1 MKFALSLIAAAF
13 GAASAAK
20 DITPGA
26 IKADSMSVNI
36 AFRALRCGFMLRFV
50 FSLFA
55 SILMFS
61 RSLYHSFTYYTN
73 T

>member
-26 IKADSMSVNI
+26 SIAADSKMGTPLLSQARRLDDNNENFQWVSKP
-36 AFRALRCGFMLRFV
+36 F
-50 FSLFA
+50 
-55 SILMFS
+55 
-61 RSLYHSFTYYTN
+61 
-73 T
+73 